1 MKLEVQRKAY
11 YTNTKQNKT
20 GEAILIPDKVD
31 FKSRRIIRNKK
42 IHLMVIKR
50 STHKE
55 DITMYNSCSYF
66 RVSKYRKQKWKGNI
80 ENPCHI

>member
-42 IHLMVIKR
+42 DTSH
-50 STHKE
+50 
-55 DITMYNSCSYF
+55 
-66 RVSKYRKQKWKGNI
+66 GNKKV
-80 ENPCHI
+80 NPQGRYHNVQFMFLF